1 MKKIAVFG
9 AGGKMGMGIAETL
22 VSKIG
27 CEVFA
32 FDVSFAD
39 KETLAKS
46 RQKLWLDLY
55 NFRNEDKKLFFQSV
69 EEVNA
74 AFGKVNWME
83 MNRTLMSVYLQNC
96 DAVLEAIFE
105 DENLK
110 IELYGT
116 IEKYAKDDVPIYTN
130 TSTIKISRLA
140 DNLKIPGRLM
150 GLHFFNPVPVMKP
163 IEGILHADTS
173 STVVRI
179 AENLASRTGKKLLFA
194 PDTPGFVVNG
204 GYVPMIMQT
213 IAEIENGADIE
224 EIDKAFTSGRWV
236 LHPPARRIVEVLI
249 RESENLVSKYKED
262 PRLKHFSEDQAKES
276 IENLMKLGTNMPAG
290 PFELGDLL
298 KSGKA
303 EEFLKSGGEEKRK
316 LYLAMG
322 PGRFVDLV
330 GIDVALDCVKSI
342 ALQDP
347 LRRWKEPELLLRMRA
362 EKKLG
367 QKSGKG
373 FYSYESGAALEYPEP
388 GYARIVF
395 GEGKRNSLSAKTV
408 KELRAAFAEAGK
420 NKDLKA
426 VILQSR
432 GRNFATGADIGEF
445 PLCLKDKEIRKAS
458 IGEGCLLMEDIAN
471 CPVPVIAAV
480 EGYALGGGYE
490 LALAC
495 DKIIVKEG
503 AKVGLPE
510 KGLGI
515 LPGWGGTQRL
525 PRRVGLGQAM
535 WMILGA
541 EDVKA
546 EIPWVD
552 VVLKKE
558 EFIWEKFREITVSSK
573 KRKFTRLIY
582 GISERLSYAKKL
594 IEVWTKVKRKEEPEA
609 MLLALRAIW
618 RGNAQ
623 NLDAGLKEE
632 LCAILGAFE
641 TKSAEDG
648 VRCFIETG
656 KHKYKH
662 ETKKAE

>member
-1 MKKIAVFG
+1 MKRIAVFG

-32 FDVSFAD
+32 FDVSFSD
-39 KETLAKS
+39 TEILAKS

-55 NFRNEDKKLFFQSV
+55 NLRNEDKKLFFQSV

-74 AFGKVNWME
+74 AFGKVNWLE
-83 MNRTLMSVYLQNC
+83 MNRTLVSVYLQNC

-105 DENLK
+105 DENKK
-110 IELYGT
+110 IELYGM
-116 IEKYAKDDVPIYTN
+116 IEKYAKDDIPIYTN

-140 DNLKIPGRLM
+140 ENLKVPDRLM

-163 IEGILHADTS
+163 VEGILHADTS

-179 AENLASRTGKKLLFA
+179 AKNLSSRMGKKLIFA
-194 PDTPGFVVNG
+194 PDVPGFVVNG
-204 GYVPMIMQT
+204 GDVPMIMQT
-213 IAEIENGADIE
+213 IEEIKNGADIE
-224 EIDKAFTSGRWV
+224 DIDKAFTSGRWV
-236 LHPPARRIVEVLI
+236 VHPPARRIVEVLI
-249 RESENLVSKYKED
+249 KESESLVGKYKED
-262 PRLKHFSEDQAKES
+262 PRLKHFSESQARES

-290 PFELGDLL
+290 PFELNELL

-303 EEFLKSGGEEKRK
+303 EELLKSGSEEKRK

-322 PGRFVDLV
+322 PGRFIDLV

-342 ALQDP
+342 AIQDP
-347 LRRWKEPELLLRMRA
+347 SREWKEPELLLRMRA

-373 FYSYESGAALEYPEP
+373 FYNYESGAALEYPEP

-395 GEGKRNSLSAKTV
+395 GEGKRNSLSAKTI

-426 VILQSR
+426 IILQSR

-445 PLCLKDKEIRKAS
+445 PLCLKEEEIRKAS
-458 IGEGCLLMEDIAN
+458 VGEGCFLMEDIAD

-490 LALAC
+490 LALSC
-495 DKIIVKEG
+495 DMIVAKEG
-503 AKVGLPE
+503 SKVGLPE

-525 PRRVGLGQAM
+525 PRRVGLEKAI

-552 VVLKKE
+552 FVLKKDD
-558 EFIWEKFREITVSSK
+558 FNWETLKKITPAVL
-573 KRKFTRLIY
+573 KRKSDPIKY
-582 GISERLSYAKKL
+582 DVSKRLSYAKKL
-594 IEVWTKVKRKEEPEA
+594 IEVWIKVKRKEEPEA

-618 RGNAQ
+618 HGNTQ

-632 LCAILGAFE
+632 LRAILGAFE